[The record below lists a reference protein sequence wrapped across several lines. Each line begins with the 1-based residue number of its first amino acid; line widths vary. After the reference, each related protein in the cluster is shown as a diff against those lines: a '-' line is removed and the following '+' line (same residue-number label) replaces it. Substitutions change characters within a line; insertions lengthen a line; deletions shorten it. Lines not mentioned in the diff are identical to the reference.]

1 MKKRMKALA
10 CAIVMICAMFA
21 GATVS
26 QAQVPAD
33 ALVFGNNAYYVFT
46 DAEKRDDAQEH
57 CEKLS
62 GHLVYIESASE
73 QEFLLKNVSG
83 YCWIG
88 AVNERNTTWTWGEYG
103 PVIEYSKWAS
113 GNAPAATDDVYAK
126 INGKSGDWVTGT
138 DEEKCAYICEWE
150 NGAAALTT
158 TTTTTTATTTETTT
172 ATAPDET
179 STSEQASQGTT
190 AEQSTTYP
198 VEESQQS
205 TEEQTQS
212 TSAQSTT
219 KKKPTTTKRN
229 TFTTRP
235 VTVTAL
241 PDAGITSTTKD
252 IEISDTIYIHEG
264 TFYYQIVE
272 GKTVMITYYIG
283 GESDVVIPPEI
294 DSKPVTHL
302 GARAFQEVTAKSAV
316 IPECVVSIEE
326 STFSNVDKD
335 FIIYGKAGSVA
346 ETFANSMGYA
356 FSEQSLPVVQNT
368 VELTTAEEEVDSDSE
383 NNNLRYIFIAVVVLA
398 AIAAV
403 AAVVIIK
410 KKKSSAAP
418 AAVTEPSP
426 IAEETV
432 KLDEIEQSENK
443 SEE

>member
-1 MKKRMKALA
+1 MKKRIKALA
-10 CAIVMICAMFA
+10 CAIVMLCTMVA

-26 QAQVPAD
+26 RAQVPED
-33 ALVFGNNAYYVFT
+33 ALVFGNNAYYVFY
-46 DAEKRDDAQEH
+46 DSEKRDDAQEY
-57 CEKLS
+57 CEKMS
-62 GHLVYIESASE
+62 GHLVYIESAAE
-73 QEFLLKNVSG
+73 QEFILKNVSG

-88 AVNERNTTWTWGEYG
+88 AVNERNTVWTWGEYG
-103 PVIEYSKWAS
+103 PVIEYSKWSS
-113 GNAPAATDDVYAK
+113 GNAPAATDDIYAK
-126 INGKSGDWVTGT
+126 INGKSGDWLTGT
-138 DEEKCAYICEWE
+138 GDEKCAYICEWE

-158 TTTTTTATTTETTT
+158 TTTTATTTESAT

-179 STSEQASQGTT
+179 NTSEQSSQDSISQ
-190 AEQSTTYP
+190 QSTTYP
-198 VEESQQS
+198 VEETHQS
-205 TEEQTQS
+205 TEAQGES

-219 KKKPTTTKRN
+219 ANRPTTTRRN
-229 TFTTRP
+229 IITTRP

-241 PDAGITSTTKD
+241 PDTGISTSAQD
-252 IEISDTIYIHEG
+252 VEIGDTIYIHEG

-272 GKTVMITYYIG
+272 GKSVMISYYIG
-283 GESDVVIPPEI
+283 GEADVVIPPEI

-302 GARAFQEVTAKSAV
+302 GARAFQEVTAKSAI
-316 IPECVVSIEE
+316 IPDSVVSIDE

-335 FIIYGKAGSVA
+335 FIVYGKAGSAA

-368 VELTTAEEEVDSDSE
+368 VEFTTAESEPDSDSKE
-383 NNNLRYIFIAVVVLA
+383 NNLRYVFIAIVVLA

-410 KKKSSAAP
+410 KKKGETAP
-418 AAVTEPSP
+418 AAASDSSP

-432 KLDEIEQSENK
+432 KLDETEQNENK

>member
-1 MKKRMKALA
+1 MKKRIKALV
-10 CAIVMICAMFA
+10 CAIVMVCAMIA

-26 QAQVPAD
+26 RAQVPED
-33 ALVFGNNAYYVFT
+33 ALVFGNNAYYVYY
-46 DAEKRDDAQEH
+46 DSEKRDDAQEY
-57 CEKLS
+57 CEKMS
-62 GHLVYIESASE
+62 GHLVYIESAAE
-73 QEFLLKNVSG
+73 QEFILKNVSG

-88 AVNERNTTWTWGEYG
+88 AVNERNTVWTWGEYG
-103 PVIEYSKWAS
+103 PVVEYSKWSS
-113 GNAPAATDDVYAK
+113 GNAPAVTDDMYAK

-138 DEEKCAYICEWE
+138 DDEKCAYICEWE

-158 TTTTTTATTTETTT
+158 TTTATTTESAT

-179 STSEQASQGTT
+179 NTSEQTSQESTSQ
-190 AEQSTTYP
+190 QSTTYP
-198 VEESQQS
+198 VEETQQS
-205 TEEQTQS
+205 TEAQGES

-219 KKKPTTTKRN
+219 EKKPTTTKRN
-229 TFTTRP
+229 VITTRP

-241 PDAGITSTTKD
+241 PDTGITTLAQD
-252 IEISDTIYIHEG
+252 VEVGDTIYIHDG

-272 GKTVMITYYIG
+272 GKSVMISYYIG
-283 GESDVVIPPEI
+283 GEADVVIPSEI

-302 GARAFQEVTAKSAV
+302 GARAFQEVTAKSAIIPDSV
-316 IPECVVSIEE
+316 IVIDE
-326 STFSNVDKD
+326 STFSNTDKD
-335 FIIYGKAGSVA
+335 FIVYGKAGSAA

-368 VELTTAEEEVDSDSE
+368 VEFTTAESESDSDSNE
-383 NNNLRYIFIAVVVLA
+383 NNLRYIFIAVVVLA

-410 KKKSSAAP
+410 KKKGQEVP
-418 AAVTEPSP
+418 ASVAQPSL